1 MDPRTWRPGSLP
13 TRTWWAH
20 AEVMILVGVDG
31 SPASRKALRWALDEA
46 TRTGTTVEATMAW
59 RRQPSVVPAPSMGVH
74 PYAEVPRRRH
84 PGQELHAIVEE
95 ARADVPAAP
104 PVVEVTTTHGA
115 SDALAEGAG
124 NADLLV
130 VGTRGP
136 GAAAGMVSGA
146 AAPRARP
153 LRRAPGT
160 PSVRRGTPAACRPRP
175 LRSAVRAR
183 RPGRRAGRCP
193 HHPDRSPRAARTGV
207 GHHADEQFP
216 PALGHRLDEHAGSH
230 ASSSGHLSSAA
241 APRGAGA
248 PSRRRT
254 AAR

>member
-74 PYAEVPRRRH
+74 PYADVPRRRH

-95 ARADVPAAP
+95 ARADVRQPRRSWRSPRPTGPPTPSPRVPGTRTCSWSAHAAP
-104 PVVEVTTTHGA
+104 A
-115 SDALAEGAG
+115 
-124 NADLLV
+124 
-130 VGTRGP
+130 RRR
-136 GAAAGMVSGA
+136 MVSGA

-216 PALGHRLDEHAGSH
+216 PALGHRLDEHAGPH